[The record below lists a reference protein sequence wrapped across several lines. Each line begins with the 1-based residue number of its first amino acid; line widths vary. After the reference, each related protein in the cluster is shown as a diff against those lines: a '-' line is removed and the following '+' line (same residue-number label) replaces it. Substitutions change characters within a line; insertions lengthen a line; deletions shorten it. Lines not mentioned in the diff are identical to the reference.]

1 MILMMKLIPVL
12 IMATAGSL
20 SGAEGLIAL
29 VDPLDEP
36 EQYCVDVPG
45 FGRRLNLNAPL
56 MAHTCK
62 PGAADELFTVD
73 HPNRGQL
80 YMKAYDRCVT
90 AESDRPGAEVFLKQ
104 CGSTNLQRF
113 SFRSDGR
120 IQLAGSEVCL
130 TVADEDGTPTGGP
143 SHLRRDLMLESCSTA
158 AESLSTWKVPQP
170 D

>member
-1 MILMMKLIPVL
+1 MVLMLKLIPVL
-12 IMATAGSL
+12 MIATAGAL
-20 SGAEGLIAL
+20 SGAEGLVVL

-62 PGAADELFTVD
+62 PGAPDELFMID
-73 HPNRGQL
+73 HPDRGQI

-90 AESDRPGAEVFLKQ
+90 AESDRPGSEVFLKQ
-104 CGSTNLQRF
+104 CGSTHLQRF
-113 SFRSDGR
+113 SFRPDGR
-120 IQLAGSEVCL
+120 IELAGSKVCL

-143 SHLRRDLMLESCSTA
+143 SHLRRDLMLQSCGTA
-158 AESLSTWKVPQP
+158 AASLSTWKVPES